1 MELKIDNRE
10 KIKNLFPKDLNI
22 TFENL
27 DIGDYIISKENM
39 SYIIIERKT
48 IPDYW
53 SSIKDGR
60 LREQKK
66 RLLDNYDSNKI
77 FYLVEGN
84 LSNHDLSLK
93 YHNLNNDTIISSIIN
108 TMLRDKINVIHTA
121 NVDESIIFIKSL
133 YKKIEKYGFEFI
145 NNCTNYQDDLFN
157 SNKKKSKIS
166 KELCHK
172 LMLSCIPGISIKTST
187 RILNNFSTVGEFI
200 EKLKTM
206 DLNCQIEYIQNIKGE
221 KENSKKISKT
231 IALNIIEYLLN

>member
-66 RLLDNYDSNKI
+66 DY
-77 FYLVEGN
+77 
-84 LSNHDLSLK
+84 
-93 YHNLNNDTIISSIIN
+93 
-108 TMLRDKINVIHTA
+108 
-121 NVDESIIFIKSL
+121 
-133 YKKIEKYGFEFI
+133 
-145 NNCTNYQDDLFN
+145 
-157 SNKKKSKIS
+157 
-166 KELCHK
+166 
-172 LMLSCIPGISIKTST
+172 
-187 RILNNFSTVGEFI
+187 
-200 EKLKTM
+200 
-206 DLNCQIEYIQNIKGE
+206 
-221 KENSKKISKT
+221 
-231 IALNIIEYLLN
+231 